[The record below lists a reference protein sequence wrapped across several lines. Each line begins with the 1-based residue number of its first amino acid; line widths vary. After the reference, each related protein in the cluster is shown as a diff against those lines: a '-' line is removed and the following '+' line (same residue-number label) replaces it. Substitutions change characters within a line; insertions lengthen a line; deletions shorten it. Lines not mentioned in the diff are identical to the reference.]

1 MDTPKPQQK
10 SAHLLDDLESIRQ
23 LLGDDNL
30 QPPLLTDTVEEGEQ
44 EQIPMLFDPVGNEP
58 PAVEPPAAPT
68 PSAAAQPTVPVD
80 KGPDALLHLDS
91 ELRAAA
97 QLIMQDV
104 IDDFAPHIETEIK
117 RRLDARMERLLS
129 QYE

>member
-1 MDTPKPQQK
+1 MDTPKTQQQ

-30 QPPLLTDTVEEGEQ
+30 QPPLLTDTVEDEDQ
-44 EQIPMLFDPVGNEP
+44 EQIPMLFE
-58 PAVEPPAAPT
+58 AVDTAPPAAE
-68 PSAAAQPTVPVD
+68 PSPAPAAPAAE
-80 KGPDALLHLDS
+80 KGPDALLHLDG

-97 QLIMQDV
+97 MLIMQDV

-117 RRLDARMERLLS
+117 RRLSARMERLLS

>member
-30 QPPLLTDTVEEGEQ
+30 QPPLLTDTVDEGEQ

-58 PAVEPPAAPT
+58 PAVAPPAAPAPT
-68 PSAAAQPTVPVD
+68 ATAQPAAPVD

>member
-1 MDTPKPQQK
+1 MDTPKPLQQ

-30 QPPLLTDTVEEGEQ
+30 QPPLLTDTVEDGDQ
-44 EQIPMLFDPVGNEP
+44 EQIPMLFDTVREP
-58 PAVEPPAAPT
+58 APAVAPT
-68 PSAAAQPTVPVD
+68 PLKPAAEPAPSANQNA
-80 KGPDALLHLDS
+80 DALLYLDS

-117 RRLDARMERLLS
+117 RRLSARMERLLS
-129 QYE
+129 QYND

>member
-1 MDTPKPQQK
+1 MDTSNPVKK
-10 SAHLLDDLESIRQ
+10 DDHLLDDLESIRQ

-30 QPPLLTDTVEEGEQ
+30 QPPLLTEPVDGEV
-44 EQIPMLFDPVGNEP
+44 QIPLLFNMVGGKHTPVP
-58 PAVEPPAAPT
+58 VEPPVVAASPV
-68 PSAAAQPTVPVD
+68 AAAAEKTQ
-80 KGPDALLHLDS
+80 DALLLHLDN

-117 RRLDARMERLLS
+117 RRMDARMERLLS
-129 QYE
+129 QYQS

>member
-1 MDTPKPQQK
+1 MDTPKTPQK
-10 SAHLLDDLESIRQ
+10 PPHLLDDLESIRQ

-30 QPPLLTDTVEEGEQ
+30 QPPLLTETVEHPPVHE
-44 EQIPMLFDPVGNEP
+44 EQIPLLFEP
-58 PAVEPPAAPT
+58 INGQPEPRPAPQPEP
-68 PSAAAQPTVPVD
+68 
-80 KGPDALLHLDS
+80 KGPDALLHLDR